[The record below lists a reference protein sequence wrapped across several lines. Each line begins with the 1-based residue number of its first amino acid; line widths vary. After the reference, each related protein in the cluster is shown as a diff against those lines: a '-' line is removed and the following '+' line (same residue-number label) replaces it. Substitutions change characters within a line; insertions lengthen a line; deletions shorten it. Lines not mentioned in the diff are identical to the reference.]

1 MAKRW
6 LAADR
11 PPGESGDRMKKLLY
25 LAVALAGL
33 TLTSCF
39 EHHAVLKLNKDGSGT
54 ITEETVLSGQ
64 VVAMMDQM
72 AAMGGETAG
81 GPKDMA
87 DPEKAKEAAARMGE
101 GVTVEKVE
109 EINEEGRKG
118 ARIVYAFEDVNQL
131 KYTPGGAL
139 SDAGSGMAP
148 GGAEAAAK
156 ENDPMQL
163 EYKDGVLTLRNPAPE
178 KKEEGEAAETP
189 DAGEIDPSQLEMAKQ
204 MLDGMRIS
212 MKIELPGGIDETN
225 ATHVD
230 GNTVILMDMDMG
242 ALMKDGDKFMEFVKE
257 QPDTPAEM
265 EELVKGV
272 EGVKVETKD
281 PVTIKLK

>member
-1 MAKRW
+1 
-6 LAADR
+6 
-11 PPGESGDRMKKLLY
+11 MKKLLY
-25 LAVALAGL
+25 LAAALVGL
-33 TLTSCF
+33 ALTSCF

-64 VVAMMDQM
+64 MVAMMDQM
-72 AAMGGETAG
+72 AAMGGETTG

-87 DPEKAKEAAARMGE
+87 DPEKAKATAAKMGE

-118 ARIVYAFEDVNQL
+118 ARIVYAFEDVNKL
-131 KYTPGGAL
+131 KYTPGGGL
-139 SDAGSGMAP
+139 SDAGSSMAP
-148 GGAEAAAK
+148 GGAETVAK
-156 ENDPMQL
+156 EDPMQL
-163 EYKDGVLTLRNPAPE
+163 DYKDGVLTLRNPAPE
-178 KKEEGEAAETP
+178 KKEGEDAEKPAAP
-189 DAGEIDPSQLEMAKQ
+189 EIDPSQLEMAKQ
-204 MLDGMRIS
+204 MFEGMRIS

-230 GNTVILMDMDMG
+230 GTTVTLMDMDMG
-242 ALMKDGDKFMEFVKE
+242 QLMKDGDKFMEFIKE
-257 QPDTPAEM
+257 QPETPAEM
-265 EELVKGV
+265 EALVQGV